1 MAALVQRLVDLFDKF
16 PCGLFVAGQR
26 VSAIAVRAFHDEC
39 FGAEVAVAAIQNAGG
54 ADAHVSGVDDPAVF
68 RDMDDAA
75 AQDVPGVVDGK
86 REYAAHRF
94 AVFHHVHVFQY
105 RIHVFLFKG
114 AVLLQPMVVSQQ
126 YAHQVARRFRSPDG
140 GVMPHGI
147 DVRKVSAVIQ
157 MGVTDENMVD
167 FFYIVIGDYR
177 IFHAFAQFDAAV
189 HHQCFMPVFQHD
201 ATPSDFPCGSVKSKE
216 YNYHPG
222 ETFIFVYADRKA
234 MGGEIMKEITIVSRN
249 EVGTLAQVAE
259 VLGSVGVNIE
269 AISAYEKN
277 NNAIFHLVTNDVN
290 TALKMLS
297 RVPNVRLEQSDVI
310 VWKMPNRPGELGKLT
325 RKLANQGISLQSI
338 YIVTRGN
345 DFTEIAIKPA
355 VNDFEK
361 ARGILGIK

>member
-1 MAALVQRLVDLFDKF
+1 
-16 PCGLFVAGQR
+16 
-26 VSAIAVRAFHDEC
+26 
-39 FGAEVAVAAIQNAGG
+39 
-54 ADAHVSGVDDPAVF
+54 
-68 RDMDDAA
+68 
-75 AQDVPGVVDGK
+75 
-86 REYAAHRF
+86 
-94 AVFHHVHVFQY
+94 
-105 RIHVFLFKG
+105 
-114 AVLLQPMVVSQQ
+114 
-126 YAHQVARRFRSPDG
+126 
-140 GVMPHGI
+140 
-147 DVRKVSAVIQ
+147 
-157 MGVTDENMVD
+157 
-167 FFYIVIGDYR
+167 
-177 IFHAFAQFDAAV
+177 
-189 HHQCFMPVFQHD
+189 
-201 ATPSDFPCGSVKSKE
+201 
-216 YNYHPG
+216 
-222 ETFIFVYADRKA
+222 
-234 MGGEIMKEITIVSRN
+234 MKEITIVSKN